1 VFNILFI
8 KMIKYIFF
16 DVAGTLLGKP
26 TLYSIIQK
34 TLLDFGYE
42 LGLKEIKKK
51 HKLLSEVIHFP
62 DRTDE
67 LFYKKFN
74 SDLLYLLGIVPEE
87 IVVNSIFKNCTYLSW
102 EAFEDTKI
110 LKELNL
116 PIGVISNFNTSLK
129 DKLAQFFGTVFQ
141 DVFVSEELG
150 VAKPNIEFYQKA
162 LEKIPF
168 DAHEVLYVGDSIKLD
183 LEPASKLGFKVLIID
198 RDDFYPNLKNRIS
211 SLTEIT
217 QFIS

>member
-1 VFNILFI
+1 
-8 KMIKYIFF
+8 MIQYIFF

-26 TLYSIIQK
+26 TLYSIIQN
-34 TLLDFGYE
+34 TLRDFGHE
-42 LGLKEIKKK
+42 VGLDEIKNK

-62 DRTDE
+62 DRTDVA
-67 LFYKKFN
+67 FYKKFN
-74 SDLLYLLGIVPEE
+74 SELLYLLGIVPEE
-87 IVVNSIFKNCTYLSW
+87 IVIDSIFKNCSYLPW
-102 EAFEDTKI
+102 EAFDDTQI
-110 LKELNL
+110 LQKLNL
-116 PIGVISNFNTSLK
+116 PMGVISNFNTSLK
-129 DKLAQFFGTVFQ
+129 DKLELFFGTVFQ
-141 DVFVSEELG
+141 DVIVSEELG

-168 DAHEVLYVGDSIKLD
+168 APQEVLYVGDSIKLD

-198 RDDFYPNLKNRIS
+198 RDNFYPNSKNKIS

>member
-1 VFNILFI
+1 
-8 KMIKYIFF
+8 MIQYIFF

-26 TLYSIIQK
+26 TLYSIIQN
-34 TLLDFGYE
+34 TLRDFGHE
-42 LGLKEIKKK
+42 VGLDEIKNK

-62 DRTDE
+62 DRTDVA
-67 LFYKKFN
+67 FYKKFN
-74 SDLLYLLGIVPEE
+74 SELLYLLGIVPEE
-87 IVVNSIFKNCTYLSW
+87 IVIDSIFKNCSYLPW
-102 EAFEDTKI
+102 EAFDDTQI
-110 LKELNL
+110 LQKLNL
-116 PIGVISNFNTSLK
+116 PMGVISNFNTSLK
-129 DKLAQFFGTVFQ
+129 DKLELFFGTVFQ
-141 DVFVSEELG
+141 DVIVSEELG

-168 DAHEVLYVGDSIKLD
+168 APHEVLYVGDSIKLD

-198 RDDFYPNLKNRIS
+198 RDNFYPNSKNKIS

>member
-1 VFNILFI
+1 
-8 KMIKYIFF
+8 MIQYIFF

-26 TLYSIIQK
+26 TLYSIIQN
-34 TLLDFGYE
+34 TLRDFGHE
-42 LGLKEIKKK
+42 VGLDEIKNK

-62 DRTDE
+62 DRTDMA
-67 LFYKKFN
+67 FYEKFN
-74 SDLLYLLGIVPEE
+74 SELLYLLGIIPEE
-87 IVVNSIFKNCTYLSW
+87 ALVNSIFKKCTYLPW
-102 EAFEDTKI
+102 QAFDDTQI
-110 LKELNL
+110 LKELPL
-116 PIGVISNFNTSLK
+116 PMGVISNFNTSLK
-129 DKLAQFFGTVFQ
+129 DKLKQFFGPVFQ

-198 RDDFYPNLKNRIS
+198 RDNFYPNSKNKIS

>member
-1 VFNILFI
+1 
-8 KMIKYIFF
+8 MIQYIFF

-26 TLYSIIQK
+26 TLYSIIQN
-34 TLLDFGYE
+34 TLRDFGHE
-42 LGLKEIKKK
+42 VGLDEIKNK

-62 DRTDE
+62 DRTDMA
-67 LFYKKFN
+67 FYEKFN
-74 SDLLYLLGIVPEE
+74 SELLYLLGIVPEE
-87 IVVNSIFKNCTYLSW
+87 ALVNSIFKKCTYLPW
-102 EAFEDTKI
+102 KAFDDTQI
-110 LKELNL
+110 LKELPL
-116 PIGVISNFNTSLK
+116 PMGVISNFNTSLK
-129 DKLAQFFGTVFQ
+129 DKLKQFFGPVFQ
-141 DVFVSEELG
+141 DVLVSEELG

-198 RDDFYPNLKNRIS
+198 RDNFYPNSKNKIS

>member
-1 VFNILFI
+1 
-8 KMIKYIFF
+8 MIQYIFF

-26 TLYSIIQK
+26 TLYSIIQN
-34 TLLDFGYE
+34 TLRDFGHE
-42 LGLKEIKKK
+42 VGLDEIKNK

-62 DRTDE
+62 DRTDMA
-67 LFYKKFN
+67 FYEKFN
-74 SDLLYLLGIVPEE
+74 SELLYLLGIVPEE
-87 IVVNSIFKNCTYLSW
+87 ASVNSIFKKCTYLPW
-102 EAFEDTKI
+102 EAFDDTQI
-110 LKELNL
+110 LKKL
-116 PIGVISNFNTSLK
+116 PLPMGVISNFNTSLK
-129 DKLAQFFGTVFQ
+129 DKLAQFFGPVFQ

-168 DAHEVLYVGDSIKLD
+168 AAHEVLYVGDSIKLD

-198 RDDFYPNLKNRIS
+198 RDNFYPNSKNKIS

>member
-1 VFNILFI
+1 
-8 KMIKYIFF
+8 MIKYIFF

-26 TLYSIIQK
+26 TLYSIIQN
-34 TLLDFGYE
+34 TLSDFGHE
-42 LGLKEIKKK
+42 VGLNEIKNK

-62 DRTDE
+62 DRTDAT
-67 LFYKKFN
+67 FYKKFN
-74 SDLLYLLGIVPEE
+74 SELLYLLGIVPEE
-87 IVVNSIFKNCTYLSW
+87 IVINSIFKNCTYLPW
-102 EAFEDTKI
+102 VAFNDTKI
-110 LKELNL
+110 LNELNL

-129 DKLAQFFGTVFQ
+129 DKLTQFFGPVFQ
-141 DVFVSEELG
+141 DVIVSEELG

-168 DAHEVLYVGDSIKLD
+168 APHEVLYVGDSIKLD

-198 RDDFYPNLKNRIS
+198 RDNFYPNSKNKIS